1 MLGDVWR
8 NYEACR
14 PLLSRT
20 DHARLVFAWRY
31 GVGMKRLTPYL
42 KARSVEELWAKH
54 TAQMAEFGFD
64 RLIYAYTCFQSAQS
78 VSDPEDALVLTNYP
92 SDYIEAY
99 LGKGLFRDAPMMKW
113 ASRNVGSISW
123 RYMWDNDDGQ
133 IPNPQRRELKALNH
147 RFGVSAGYTI
157 SFPMAIKRAAA
168 GIGLVARNGMTQ
180 AEVDALWASQGQD
193 IEIINHVA
201 HLAITQLPATGQSRI
216 LTPRQS
222 EVLELVADGKSVRDI
237 ALILGRKM
245 ATVDK
250 HLRGARESLGV
261 ETTAQAVRKASV
273 LNQIFIVEPGS
284 RMT

>member
-1 MLGDVWR
+1 
-8 NYEACR
+8 
-14 PLLSRT
+14 
-20 DHARLVFAWRY
+20 
-31 GVGMKRLTPYL
+31 MKQLTPYL
-42 KARSVEELWAKH
+42 QARTVEELWAYH
-54 TAQMAEFGFD
+54 TCLMADFGFD

-78 VSDPEDALVLTNYP
+78 LTNPEDALVLTNYP

-99 LGKGLFRDAPMMKW
+99 VGKGLFRDAPMMKW

-123 RYMWDNDDGQ
+123 RYMWDDPGGQ
-133 IPNPQRRELKALNH
+133 LPGPEQRELMALNR
-147 RFGVSAGYTI
+147 RFGITAGYTV
-157 SFPMAIKRAAA
+157 SFPMAIKRSAA
-168 GIGLVARNGMTQ
+168 GIGLAARNGLTQ
-180 AEVDALWASQGQD
+180 ADVDAVWTEHGEDL
-193 IEIINHVA
+193 EVINHVA

-237 ALILGRKM
+237 ALLLGRKA

-284 RMT
+284 HLS